1 MRYFINVIFVTIV
14 FVACLNQNRNQ
25 IEAPQ
30 DNSDTIIAKKNITE
44 EIAGSAFRKRATGY
58 FQIVNK
64 DSSDFMVVFSEG
76 KDGKV
81 RIGCRYDQ
89 LNRKGKLY
97 KTRINEFKRIINSAK
112 SYYDLDSL
120 SSIGVGRLISTGDL
134 AISITN
140 EYINKYGNDF
150 KTIDYKRVTD
160 FLLDSKLTR
169 DINEILRPYS
179 KRVKMIECEKIFFT
193 TKEDLYWASIVET
206 DSTLVPDKLL
216 DCMTWIILETDNK

>member
-1 MRYFINVIFVTIV
+1 MRYLITGIFVTIV

-25 IEAPQ
+25 TEAHQ
-30 DNSDTIIAKKNITE
+30 DYSDTIIAKKNITE

-58 FQIVNK
+58 FQIVNQ
-64 DSSDFMVVFSEG
+64 DTSDFMVVFTEG
-76 KDGKV
+76 KNDGQV
-81 RIGCRYDQ
+81 RIGCQY
-89 LNRKGKLY
+89 NKFNKKGKLY
-97 KTRINEFKRIINSAK
+97 KTRINELKRIIKCAK
-112 SYYDLDSL
+112 SDYDLDSV

-150 KTIDYKRVTD
+150 KPIDYKRVTD

-169 DINEILRPYS
+169 DINEILKPYS

-216 DCMTWIILETDNK
+216 DCMTWIILETDN